1 MKYREF
7 VGLLNEYCDLWRD
20 FFAISSIKSDSSC
33 NSSSQIYP
41 HFVKT
46 NAWGGFF
53 GDNKYLGGV
62 LCFVMSVGESPVV
75 YILIGLSVVLVVQ
88 LDVQLR
94 HTNTPEDHLE
104 DSKQQK

>member
-41 HFVKT
+41 HFVET
-46 NAWGGFF
+46 NAWGG
-53 GDNKYLGGV
+53 
-62 LCFVMSVGESPVV
+62 MSVGESPVV

-104 DSKQQK
+104 ESKHQK